1 MPRHPCRLPLRS
13 YDRAPPPLPPAPHGL
28 PSLPGPH
35 SCTSSDLCF
44 YQTLTH
50 TRVYSSSVFV
60 NRGSVLPS
68 PRDQRTRASCWGSTL
83 LHTCARPGRG
93 PGASRRLGGSVER
106 PPRCARL
113 RAPPGLSLPPPLPS
127 VLTRKSQSEPL
138 GLLPFLLRPRA
149 PSLLTPSRVLVGV
162 RAGVRLLVGPLCQRV
177 CVRVCCIR
185 VYKCTRVLMGPC
197 ARFPC
202 AVPVSACTRTCAC
215 S

>member
-1 MPRHPCRLPLRS
+1 MICV
-13 YDRAPPPLPPAPHGL
+13 
-28 PSLPGPH
+28 
-35 SCTSSDLCF
+35 F
-44 YQTLTH
+44 YQALTH
-50 TRVYSSSVFV
+50 ARLFLLSVGEQRVCAALATRPAHT
-60 NRGSVLPS
+60 GQLL
-68 PRDQRTRASCWGSTL
+68 GSTL
-83 LHTCARPGRG
+83 LHTCARAGRG

-162 RAGVRLLVGPLCQRV
+162 CACVRLLVVPRCQRV

-185 VYKCTRVLMGPC
+185 VYKCTRVLTGPC